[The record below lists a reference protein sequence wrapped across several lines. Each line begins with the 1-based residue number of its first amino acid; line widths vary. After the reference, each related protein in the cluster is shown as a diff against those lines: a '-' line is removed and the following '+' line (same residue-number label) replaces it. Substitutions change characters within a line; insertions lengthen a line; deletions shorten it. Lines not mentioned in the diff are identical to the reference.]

1 MEEDCSRSFLPRAFP
16 FRCVSSPSSADVL
29 SVGRRLSKEVF
40 DTDRGLWLATKEQ
53 EIYPNPHS
61 YAKESNQLSWF
72 TFLGRIVGKA
82 LYQGILIDV
91 RFAAF
96 FLAKVNCSLSSA
108 TSATPADS
116 QLVSQWL
123 GKQSYL
129 DDLASLD
136 PELYAGLLKLKT
148 YPGNV
153 EEDLSLNFTVTDE
166 GMLITFPD
174 LSSFY

>member
-1 MEEDCSRSFLPRAFP
+1 M
-16 FRCVSSPSSADVL
+16 
-29 SVGRRLSKEVF
+29 SKEVF

-53 EIYPNPHS
+53 EIYPNPHT

-96 FLAKVNCSLSSA
+96 FLAKVVFAYLRVFIVPEL
-108 TSATPADS
+108 T
-116 QLVSQWL
+116 LGFILQWL

-166 GMLITFPD
+166 GVLLFLVA
-174 LSSFY
+174 LSTGSD